1 MNATR
6 TAVAGLAIVC
16 CAGCCFWSA
25 DPSHGEASGKTG
37 RSSQAV
43 VCAAKASRD
52 QDDMC
57 IWVHP
62 TDRPK
67 STIIAADK
75 AAEKLFVYDRGGKVI
90 QSVAAAKPGNIDLR
104 YNFPLGG
111 KTVDIVAMNRR
122 KRGDYA
128 IVVFKVDP
136 ATRRLERIDNGKIA
150 TGENYGGT
158 LFRSR
163 RTGKFYF
170 ITTAKG
176 GRCEQYKL
184 ADDGRGKVKGTK
196 VRTWRAGYSEGAVGD
211 DEGGRLYIGQE
222 DKGVWELGGEPTD
235 PAPGKLVLKVGTH
248 GLKAD
253 VEGLAIYRLAGKAR
267 GYLLVSNQGRDNFKV
282 FELAGEHKY
291 IGTFTIAGAK
301 ETDGIDVT
309 NVNLGGR
316 FAGGL
321 FACHT
326 HGLRGVRGCPVLLTP
341 WSDIA
346 TSLDPPLT
354 VHTSHDPRK

>member
-1 MNATR
+1 MSVTR
-6 TAVAGLAIVC
+6 TTAIGLAIVC
-16 CAGCCFWSA
+16 GLGCFWVASQ
-25 DPSHGEASGKTG
+25 SRGEAAGKTG
-37 RSSQAV
+37 RSKEAV
-43 VCAAKASRD
+43 VCAADASRD

-62 TDRPK
+62 TDPAK
-67 STIIAADK
+67 STVIAADK
-75 AAEKLFVYDRGGKVI
+75 AAQRLFVYDLAGKVV

-122 KRGDYA
+122 KSGDYA

-163 RTGKFYF
+163 KTGKFYF
-170 ITTAKG
+170 VTAAKG
-176 GRCEQYKL
+176 GRCEQYEL
-184 ADDGRGKVKGTK
+184 ADGGKGKVKGTK
-196 VRTWRAGYSEGAVGD
+196 VRTWQAGYSEGAVGD
-211 DEGGRLYIGQE
+211 DAGGRIYIGQE
-222 DKGVWELGGEPTD
+222 NKGVWELGGEPTD
-235 PAPGKLVLKVGTH
+235 PAPGKLVLKVGEH

-253 VEGLAIYRLAGKAR
+253 VEGLAIYRLGGKAQ
-267 GYLLVSNQGRDNFKV
+267 GYLLVSNQGAHNFKV

-291 IGTFTIAGAK
+291 VGTFTIAGAK

-309 NVNLGGR
+309 NVGLGGR
-316 FAGGL
+316 FAKGL

-326 HGLRGVRGCPVLLTP
+326 HSLKGVRGCPVLLTP
-341 WSDIA
+341 WSRIA
-346 TSLDPPLT
+346 ASLDPPLT
-354 VHTSHDPRK
+354 IHTSHDPRK